1 MNYAMLKD
9 GIVQNVIVLSPHNAS
24 DFPAAVPAGDKPVAV
39 GDEYRDGRFW
49 RDGAVVLSET
59 EQLQAYYTE
68 VMAALPPGTEDV
80 ENA

>member
-1 MNYAMLKD
+1 MQCLRTGSSKRD
-9 GIVQNVIVLSPHNAS
+9 RPIPSNAS
-24 DFPAAVPAGDKPVAV
+24 DFPAAVPAGDKPVAA